1 MSKFWGYTFN
11 ENGEY
16 YFPVELDSN
25 NIAQIS
31 HFICDDTKHNKMV
44 TDDADEPVITTIGEF
59 LDRVDRRKIDF
70 KSLQKAVI
78 DLQEK
83 CKFEDEIHMEL

>member
-1 MSKFWGYTFN
+1 MS
-11 ENGEY
+11 
-16 YFPVELDSN
+16 
-25 NIAQIS
+25 
-31 HFICDDTKHNKMV
+31 
-44 TDDADEPVITTIGEF
+44 
-59 LDRVDRRKIDF
+59 KIDF

>member
-16 YFPVELDSN
+16 YFPIELDSN
-25 NIAQIS
+25 NIDQIS
-31 HFICDDTKHNKMV
+31 H
-44 TDDADEPVITTIGEF
+44 
-59 LDRVDRRKIDF
+59 F

>member
-1 MSKFWGYTFN
+1 MSKFFGYTFN

-16 YFPVELDSN
+16 YSPIELDSN
-25 NIAQIS
+25 NINQIA

-59 LDRVDRRKIDF
+59 LDRVDSRKIDF

-78 DLQEK
+78 ELQEK
-83 CKFEDEIHMEL
+83 EESEDEIDMEL

>member
-1 MSKFWGYTFN
+1 
-11 ENGEY
+11 
-16 YFPVELDSN
+16 
-25 NIAQIS
+25 
-31 HFICDDTKHNKMV
+31 MV
-44 TDDADEPVITTIGEF
+44 TDDLDDPVITTIGEF

-83 CKFEDEIHMEL
+83 CKFEDEIHM